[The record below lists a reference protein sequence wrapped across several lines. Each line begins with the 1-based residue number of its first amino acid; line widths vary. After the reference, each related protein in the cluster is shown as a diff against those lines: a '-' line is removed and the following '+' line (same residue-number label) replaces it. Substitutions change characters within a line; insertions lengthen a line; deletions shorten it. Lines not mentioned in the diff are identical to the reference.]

1 MNIKYHKYHAL
12 KNDFIVIE
20 KDNFRISYDKLSELA
35 LSICNRRSG
44 VGADG
49 IAVISKSKEA
59 DIKLD
64 IFNSDG
70 SWAEKSGNGMRI
82 AGLLSQRLLGYPEK
96 NSTRLDGTL
105 DRYGLKRLDL
115 SQFDEKELWRAMKS
129 DKKAHNA
136 SPRFTLLDSERKP
149 ALLHHVSE
157 KEFSHALAAI

>member
-82 AGLLSQRLLGYPEK
+82 AGLHLYL
-96 NSTRLDGTL
+96 T
-105 DRYGLKRLDL
+105 
-115 SQFDEKELWRAMKS
+115 
-129 DKKAHNA
+129 DKKKRNFIIETGDGLAPVKLLKKDSSAYLLMTEIRSENA
-136 SPRFTLLDSERKP
+136 S
-149 ALLHHVSE
+149 
-157 KEFSHALAAI
+157 